1 MIIKQIKYGSGILF
15 SKNRFV
21 VTSDEGK
28 SSVDLK
34 LNDSVVKEI
43 SGKLDGFVINN
54 LNDLENA
61 FENIKGLNE
70 DARKTIELAIFNSS
84 QHGWKII
91 DKNSKQIPRPMC
103 LIFKK
108 DNGVK
113 EVYVTS
119 LNSSNFDGV
128 VNAAKEVA
136 LLVEKKADKK
146 NFNDEELLLFVKEA
160 VDEVFKDLDFELRIG
175 VRFDNYEKGKY
186 VYSDKV
192 LNDDEQYEYVSKLI
206 RAYGLVYVENTF
218 FEDRLNFYKKLN
230 NEFTHACM
238 ICMNSRINDY
248 TQGVD
253 KKAFNAA
260 FLHYNNFKQF
270 KADLNNLMRNK
281 INIIL
286 GADVNLIN
294 FVVGFKLPIVKL
306 VDANINDQF
315 TRKLFQI
322 VAEMKTGKI

>member
-1 MIIKQIKYGSGILF
+1 MIIKQIKYGSGVLF
-15 SKNRFV
+15 SKNRLT

-34 LNDSVVKEI
+34 LDEKIIKEI
-43 SGKLDGFVINN
+43 SRKLDGFVINN

-61 FENIKGLNE
+61 FENIKGLNG
-70 DARKTIELAIFNSS
+70 DARKAIELVIFNSS

-108 DNGVK
+108 GNGIK

-128 VNAAKEVA
+128 ANAAKEVT

-146 NFNDEELLLFVKEA
+146 NFNDEELLLFVKEV

-175 VRFDNYEKGKY
+175 VKFDNYENGKY

-192 LNDDEQYEYVSKLI
+192 LNDDEQYEYVNKLI
-206 RAYGLVYVENTF
+206 MAYGLIYIENPF
-218 FEDRLNFYKKLN
+218 FEDRLDFYKKLN
-230 NEFTHACM
+230 NTFMHACM

-253 KKAFNAA
+253 KRAFNAA

-270 KADLNNLMRNK
+270 KADLDSLMRNK

-286 GADVNLIN
+286 DADVNLIN
-294 FVVGFKLPIVKL
+294 FAVGFKLPIVKL
-306 VDANINDQF
+306 IDASINDQF
-315 TRKLFQI
+315 ARKLFQI
-322 VAEMKTGKI
+322 VAEMKPGKI